1 MSRVG
6 SPVTQDP
13 YVSPFVEN
21 YKGNPGMGAKVTR
34 LFWKQEA
41 KSSILLS
48 LTACLEILVLDLII
62 AIVVIDSSTN
72 QFVTVVQI
80 TNPITMKITHLF
92 HGDVSVV
99 ILTKEADLIA
109 GNLFLQYVIL
119 RLLNFLAK
127 VPTLQVG

>member
-1 MSRVG
+1 
-6 SPVTQDP
+6 
-13 YVSPFVEN
+13 
-21 YKGNPGMGAKVTR
+21 MGAKVTR

-48 LTACLEILVLDLII
+48 LTACLEILVLDPII
-62 AIVVIDSSTN
+62 AIVVIDSSTY

-80 TNPITMKITHLF
+80 MNRIIMKITHLF

-99 ILTKEADLIA
+99 ILIKEADLIA

-119 RLLNFLAK
+119 RPLNFLAK